1 MRLSLVIGMVLAV
14 SACELDISTP
24 DTRPAGA
31 VSSPTAQVSARS
43 FVQVVERMEPVA
55 ERLCR
60 EKTSG
65 ANCDFQIVVDTR
77 KGQPP
82 NAYQTVDRSGRPII
96 AFTVSLIGTARNK
109 DELAFVMGHEA
120 AHHIS
125 GHLKRTR
132 ESAVAGAVVGGLL
145 ATLAGGDASVV
156 GSAQDYGATI
166 GARRYSKDFELEAD
180 SLGTVIAFRAGFD
193 PERGAEFF
201 TRIPDPGNRFLGTHP
216 PNASRLAVV
225 RKTLAGLR

>member
-1 MRLSLVIGMVLAV
+1 MRPSFLFPVILII
-14 SACELDISTP
+14 SACEMVIPEQETKPLRKSTS
-24 DTRPAGA
+24 A
-31 VSSPTAQVSARS
+31 TAQVSART

-55 ERLCR
+55 ERLCLQ
-60 EKTSG
+60 ETTG

-96 AFTVSLIGTARNK
+96 AFTVSLIAAAQNQ

-125 GHLKRTR
+125 GHLTRTR
-132 ESAVAGAVVGGLL
+132 DSAVAGAVVGGLL
-145 ATLAGGDASVV
+145 ATLAGADASAI
-156 GSAQDYGATI
+156 GTAQDYGATI
-166 GARRYSKDFELEAD
+166 GARRFSKDFELEAD

-216 PNASRLAVV
+216 PNAARIEVV
-225 RKTLAGLR
+225 RETLAGLR